1 MKTERR
7 ADAAV
12 NGITIE
18 AVMVG
23 RRAPLTDDGE
33 ESAIRKAPVDGPVAA
48 TAAGLAGDEHVYHG
62 HGGPDKVIF
71 HYAAE
76 HYDTYRRRYAGFV
89 ADLAGPRRGFGE
101 NVTTRGMTEEDVCL
115 GDRYRIGTQS
125 DGVVGE
131 VTGFRQP
138 CWKLGYNSGVRE
150 IPKVMQDEGTPGWYY
165 RVIEPGTISAGDEIT
180 LLERPYPQWTIGR
193 LTRAFYGTP
202 LDRDFL
208 EEVRAIAELGTGLQR
223 VIDAR
228 LETGAVEPW
237 ESRLYRA

>member
-1 MKTERR
+1 MDRT
-7 ADAAV
+7 V
-12 NGITIE
+12 IE
-18 AVMVG
+18 QVMVG
-23 RRAPLTDDGE
+23 RRAPLTPDGE

-48 TAAGLAGDEHVYHG
+48 TAAGLAGDEHASHG
-62 HGGPDKVIF
+62 HGGPDKVIL
-71 HYAAE
+71 HCAAE
-76 HYDTYRRRYAGFV
+76 HYDTYRRHYAGFL

-115 GDRYRIGTQS
+115 GDRYRIGTEA

-138 CWKLGYNSGVRE
+138 CWKLGYNSGVKE
-150 IPKVMQDEGTPGWYY
+150 IPKVMQDEGSAGWYY
-165 RVIEPGTISAGDEIT
+165 RVIAPGRIAAGDVFT

-202 LDRDFL
+202 LDREFL
-208 EEVRAIAELGTGLQR
+208 HEVRAIPVLGEELQR

-228 LETGAVEPW
+228 LETGRVEPW
-237 ESRLYRA
+237 ESRLYGA